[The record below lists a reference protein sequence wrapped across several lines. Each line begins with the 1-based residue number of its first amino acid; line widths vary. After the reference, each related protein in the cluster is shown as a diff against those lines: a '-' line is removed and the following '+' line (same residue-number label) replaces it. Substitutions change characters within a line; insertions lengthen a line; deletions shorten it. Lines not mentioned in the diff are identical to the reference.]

1 MTVAQRIT
9 ITITVTTQ
17 FLAVLVAY
25 IRVNGG
31 AHMVSCSGV
40 RALRLT
46 HGHVEDFSVG
56 LLGLGL
62 LRGQHEVEMLSE
74 SKFWNQGGV
83 VWC

>member
-1 MTVAQRIT
+1 
-9 ITITVTTQ
+9 
-17 FLAVLVAY
+17 VAY

-31 AHMVSCSGV
+31 AHMVGCSGV

-46 HGHVEDFSVG
+46 HGHVEDFSVW

-83 VWC
+83 VWCGAVLV